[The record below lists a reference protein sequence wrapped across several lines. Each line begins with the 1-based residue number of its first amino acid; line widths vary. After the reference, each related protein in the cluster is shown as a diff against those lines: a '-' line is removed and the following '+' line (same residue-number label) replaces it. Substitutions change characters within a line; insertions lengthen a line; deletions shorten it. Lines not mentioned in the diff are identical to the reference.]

1 MKNKILLIGC
11 LVIAPFAH
19 AQYDSKG
26 ETPSMFRPGF
36 MWYFTGLRPAEP
48 ERVRKYDRLILDL
61 TYNDWVGD
69 QEPFKNHWA
78 SIGFNTNF
86 MFDIPLSKGNTV
98 ALGIGFS
105 HQLTRVRHDNLF
117 TKSSNPT
124 STNLVPKST
133 QTFDKN
139 ILTGNA
145 FSLPVELRFRKESWS
160 HFKFHFGGKIGYQAN
175 MFSKTIF
182 GSGGDRDVVKDYGF
196 PDLNRF
202 IYSAHVRFGL
212 RNWALYASY
221 NFNSIFAESASTQL
235 NQLQFGLSI
244 SLY

>member
-1 MKNKILLIGC
+1 MKNSILLIGC
-11 LVIAPFAH
+11 LLIASVAT

-36 MWYFTGLRPAEP
+36 MWFFTGVRPAKV
-48 ERVRKYDRLILDL
+48 ERVRKYDRLIFDL

-69 QEPFKNHWA
+69 QQPFNNHWA
-78 SIGFNTNF
+78 SIGFNTNL
-86 MFDIPLSKGNTV
+86 MFDVPLTKGNTV
-98 ALGIGFS
+98 ALGIGVA
-105 HQLTRVRHDNLF
+105 HQLTRTRHDQLF
-117 TKSSNPT
+117 TKSSNPE
-124 STNLVPKST
+124 STNLVPKTT

-139 ILTGNA
+139 ILVGNA
-145 FSLPVELRFRKESWS
+145 FSMPLELRFRKESWS
-160 HFKFHFGGKIGYQAN
+160 HFKFHIGGKIGYQAN

-196 PDLNRF
+196 SDLNQL
-202 IYSAHVRFGL
+202 IYGAHVRLGL
-212 RNWALYASY
+212 RSWALYASY
-221 NFNSIFAESASTQL
+221 NFNPIFAESASSKL